1 MAEKIAIASDHA
13 GYDLKVQ
20 LKPEL
25 ERLGF
30 EVVDLGT
37 DGPASVDYPDF
48 ALKMAETLRAGT
60 VARGVLVCGSGIGIS
75 MAANRHKH
83 VRAAL
88 CHDHLT
94 AKLSRQHNNA
104 NVLCLGGRTTG
115 PDVAKDCLRVFLE
128 TEFEGGRHQNRV
140 AKFC

>member
-25 ERLGF
+25 EKLGF
-30 EVVDLGT
+30 EVLDLGT

-48 ALKMAETLRAGT
+48 ALKMAEALQAGT

>member
-13 GYDLKVQ
+13 GYDLKIQ

-30 EVVDLGT
+30 EVLDLGT

-48 ALKMAETLRAGT
+48 ALKMAEALQAGT

>member
-1 MAEKIAIASDHA
+1 
-13 GYDLKVQ
+13 
-20 LKPEL
+20 
-25 ERLGF
+25 
-30 EVVDLGT
+30 
-37 DGPASVDYPDF
+37 
-48 ALKMAETLRAGT
+48 MAETLAAGT
-60 VARGVLVCGSGIGIS
+60 VQRGVLVCGSGIGIS